1 MGFKSQVPLVPTWIS
16 ILLHKTVYCLLSLYQ
31 MWYRYLMTLYRY
43 NATKI
48 SEAQFVLKLFGFLRM
63 LSKANFQFGFP
74 QPKDS
79 EMFFSFERRKQT
91 WSWKFAQD
99 RFTSFNSFCWIGP
112 ILRHR
117 GSPKSKASHKLQF
130 LEICFLWIFPNLLQ
144 GQKKLYDRVACLKG
158 PV

>member
-1 MGFKSQVPLVPTWIS
+1 M
-16 ILLHKTVYCLLSLYQ
+16 LHKTVYCLLSWLSLYQ

-48 SEAQFVLKLFGFLRM
+48 SEALFVLKLFGFLRM
-63 LSKANFQFGFP
+63 LSKANFQFRVSSTERFRNVY
-74 QPKDS
+74 
-79 EMFFSFERRKQT
+79 FSFQRRKQT
-91 WSWKFAQD
+91 CSWKFAQD

-117 GSPKSKASHKLQF
+117 GSPKSKASYKLQF
-130 LEICFLWIFPNLLQ
+130 LEICFLWIFPNLLR
-144 GQKKLYDRVACLKG
+144 GQKKFYDGVACLKE

>member
-1 MGFKSQVPLVPTWIS
+1 M
-16 ILLHKTVYCLLSLYQ
+16 LHKTVYCLLSWLSLYQ

-63 LSKANFQFGFP
+63 LSKANFQFRVSSTERFRNVY
-74 QPKDS
+74 
-79 EMFFSFERRKQT
+79 FSFQRRKQT

-99 RFTSFNSFCWIGP
+99 RFTSFDSFCWIGP
-112 ILRHR
+112 LLRHR

-144 GQKKLYDRVACLKG
+144 GQKKFYDDVACLKE